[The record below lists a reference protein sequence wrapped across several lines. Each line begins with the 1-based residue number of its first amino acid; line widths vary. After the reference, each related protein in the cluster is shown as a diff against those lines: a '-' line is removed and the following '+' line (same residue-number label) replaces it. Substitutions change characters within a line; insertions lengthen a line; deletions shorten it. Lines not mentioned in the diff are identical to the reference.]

1 MLGGD
6 FQRAKCNLFQ
16 ALSDET
22 RIKILEELM
31 VHETLNVS
39 TICERTGKDQSSIS
53 HHLACLRNCGL
64 VKAEKEGKFV
74 VYSLNGRDRVTKI
87 LSLVDEH
94 VRESLEAI
102 LRCEVVGVK
111 S

>member
-1 MLGGD
+1 MLSGD

-22 RIKILEELM
+22 RLKILDELF
-31 VHETLNVS
+31 EQERLNVS
-39 TICERTGKDQSSIS
+39 DICERTGKDQSSIS

-64 VKAEKEGKFV
+64 VKAEKRGKFK
-74 VYSLNGRDRVTKI
+74 VYSLSDRDSVIKILRLSEEHVTK
-87 LSLVDEH
+87 SL
-94 VRESLEAI
+94 ESL
-102 LRCEVVGVK
+102 LDFKVVK

>member
-6 FQRAKCNLFQ
+6 FQKAKCNLFQ

-22 RIKILEELM
+22 RLRILEELM
-31 VHETLNVS
+31 EEEKLNVS
-39 TICERTGKDQSSIS
+39 EICERTGKDQSSIS

-64 VKAEKEGKFV
+64 VKVEKEGKFM
-74 VYSLNGRDRVTKI
+74 VYYLNGRDRVAK
-87 LSLVDEH
+87 LLKLADDH
-94 VRESLEAI
+94 VTEALESI
-102 LRCEVVGVK
+102 LRYEAAE